1 MDHDTRLRS
10 PLVAHDPIDEQSL
23 IVLSVL
29 HFLCP
34 PETGFGRPAMQS
46 QGGFRNYLLKNIM
59 PVMRG
64 IQNNSSP

>member
-1 MDHDTRLRS
+1 MDHDARLRS

-34 PETGFGRPAMQS
+34 PEQVSGDLQCRAKVDSEITF
-46 QGGFRNYLLKNIM
+46 
-59 PVMRG
+59 
-64 IQNNSSP
+64 